1 MPVIGNFPTGGG
13 GGTGGLTLTAVTDI
27 QTLAAAGK
35 VYVKWKDPDDLVVAG
50 STLAAWGG
58 TLLVRKAGSAPVSRR
73 DGTVVLDSKTRNA
86 YQSSYFCDSGL
97 TDGVTYYYKFFPYT
111 TAHAYTDDPADEFS
125 KTPAAV
131 PMGDVSGMS
140 AAAAGNGKLAIKW
153 TDPAATVVSDGVTL
167 ATWANTVVVVKAG
180 GYATEPDDPDAAF
193 RQTVTTRNQYA
204 SNPLTVTGLTNGTV
218 YYVSFFP
225 TSTDGAVNKNTTNR
239 TSGTPNRLVI
249 SAVPS
254 QNGTLTYN
262 GGSQSPSWNN
272 YDTSKMTIGNQTAGT
287 NAGTYTAQFTP
298 KDDYKWSDGSITAK
312 NVSWTIGKKA
322 GTLNLSASSVTLDK
336 TSRSKTVT
344 ISGEFDGSYSVAS
357 SDTSVATVS
366 LSGKIITINSV
377 NNKTGTATITV
388 SCSGGSNYTAPG
400 NKAISVT
407 AKFVTIYG
415 VQWDGTSTTKLTRT
429 DAAAGFADPV
439 PAVNNGNGSSPFDNL
454 SPWSG
459 MVKSED
465 TAAGTLVA
473 IPKFWYKWTK
483 SGNTLKLQIADGA
496 TAGFFVSPAHA
507 DRGDGKGERDVVY
520 VGRYH
525 CHTSN
530 YKSQTGGKPKANI
543 TRSAARTGIH
553 NLGATIWQ
561 FDYAMRLT
569 IQMLYLVEF
578 ADWNSQTKIGY
589 GCGNNSGTENMG
601 ATDGMTYHTGTKQSN
616 RTTYGVGVQ
625 YRWIEG
631 LWDNVYDW
639 MDGCY
644 YNSNGMNIIKNP
656 ANFSDSSGGSLIGKP
671 PGGWIS
677 AFEVV
682 EKDGIQW
689 IYPSGN
695 AGSDST
701 YIPDYWNFYASSPCL
716 RCGGDYYRY
725 LSLGLFY
732 VNYNGATDAYGNI
745 GCRLQKLP

>member
-13 GGTGGLTLTAVTDI
+13 GGTGGLTLAAVTDI

-131 PMGDVSGMS
+131 PVGNVSGMS

-377 NNKTGTATITV
+377 NDKTGTATITV

-616 RTTYGVGVQ
+616 RATYGVGVQ

-695 AGSDST
+695 AGGDST
-701 YIPDYWNFYASSPCL
+701 YIPDSWGFYASSPCL
-716 RCGGDYYRY
+716 RCGGYYDQY
-725 LSLGLFY
+725 LSYGLFY
-732 VNYNGATDAYGNI
+732 VDCSSATDADGNI

>member
-13 GGTGGLTLTAVTDI
+13 GGTGGLTLAAVTDI

-312 NVSWTIGKKA
+312 NVSWTIGKKV

-377 NNKTGTATITV
+377 NDKTGTATITV

-695 AGSDST
+695 AGSNST
-701 YIPDYWNFYASSPCL
+701 YIPDNWNFGASSPCL
-716 RCGGDYYRY
+716 RCGGDYSQGLYH
-725 LSLGLFY
+725 GLFGVY
-732 VNYNGATDAYGNI
+732 YYSATSAGGYI